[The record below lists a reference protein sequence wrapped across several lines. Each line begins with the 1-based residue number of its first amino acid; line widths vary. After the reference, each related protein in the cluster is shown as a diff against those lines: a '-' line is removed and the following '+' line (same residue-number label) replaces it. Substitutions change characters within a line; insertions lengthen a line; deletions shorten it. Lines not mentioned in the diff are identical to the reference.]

1 MQCRM
6 NGLAGIIDERG
17 NEQGQTH
24 ISRAIMRRKY
34 LRTMHELL
42 KKRGNSRERLIH
54 KAYMFTERFWKG

>member
-42 KKRGNSRERLIH
+42 KKER
-54 KAYMFTERFWKG
+54 